1 MNETK
6 DTKRRVEL
14 FFENKINVHIDT
26 FDNRFYN
33 GIILEL
39 GSDFLL
45 IFERVLGK
53 TFILFSEIRNIE
65 PYKERGE

>member
-1 MNETK
+1 MNEIN

-33 GIILEL
+33 GLILEI

-53 TFILFSEIRNIE
+53 TFVLFSEIKVIE
-65 PYKERGE
+65 PYKEKGE

>member
-65 PYKERGE
+65 PYKEREE

>member
-1 MNETK
+1 MIETK